1 MILTVE
7 QKLKMKTTKIIYYTT
22 TAITSLMMLF
32 IAFETLTKPEV
43 KESMAHLG
51 FPDYFRVELGIAKI
65 MGAIFLWLPI
75 RLLKDSAY
83 IGFAIMFISAA
94 LAHSAVGDPAGK
106 VFAGFAFLLIL
117 IVSYVSS
124 IKLQKNNG

>member
-1 MILTVE
+1 
-7 QKLKMKTTKIIYYTT
+7 MKTTKIIYYTT
-22 TAITSLMMLF
+22 TAITSVMMLF

-51 FPDYFRVELGIAKI
+51 FPGYFRVELGIAKI
-65 MGAIFLWLPI
+65 IGAIFLWLPI

-94 LAHSAVGDPAGK
+94 LAHSVVGDPAGK
-106 VFAGFAFLLIL
+106 VFAGFAFLAIL

-124 IKLQKNNG
+124 VKLQEK